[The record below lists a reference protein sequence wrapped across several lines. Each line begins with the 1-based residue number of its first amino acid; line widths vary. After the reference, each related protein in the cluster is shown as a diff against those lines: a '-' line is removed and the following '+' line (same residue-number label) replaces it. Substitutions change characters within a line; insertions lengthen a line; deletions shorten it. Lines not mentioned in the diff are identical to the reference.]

1 MGNPPGEGQMR
12 KQLKTIIYEI
22 LEVSGSTNFYS
33 FADDLIIPFLIVLN
47 ITAFIASTSSI
58 FSLSYKLIFEYIEII
73 CSLVFTIEYVLRMW
87 VCTVERSKYSHPIW
101 GRLKYAL
108 TPLSLIDLI
117 SILPFYLSLLFPSL
131 SFVYIISILR
141 LLRLIKISRYSESVR
156 TLWIVL
162 YAKKEELLA
171 TAFAVFILLIFASS
185 LMYFVESSA
194 QPKSF
199 GSIPDAMWWGV
210 VTLTTVGYGDI
221 YPITPL
227 GRFLGSLLAFLGIG
241 IFALPAG
248 IIASGFS
255 EEVQKRKQEKMADNL
270 ERSANYQ
277 SVETL
282 GGIELGFEQQQ
293 RAIALHIENSSELM
307 KLCVDQTK
315 QKLGTAFESEE
326 ILRDLAIHLYN
337 ETMRKFEL

>member
-1 MGNPPGEGQMR
+1 MR
-12 KQLKTIIYEI
+12 KSVKKIIYEI
-22 LEVSGSTNFYS
+22 LETSDSTNLYS
-33 FADDLIIPFLIVLN
+33 LVDDFIIQSLIVLN
-47 ITAFIASTSSI
+47 ITAFIASTSTD
-58 FSLSYKLIFEYIEII
+58 FSAGYQQTFESIEIVS
-73 CSLVFTIEYVLRMW
+73 SLVFSLEYVLRIW
-87 VCTVERSKYSHPIW
+87 VCTVETKYIHPIW
-101 GRLKYAL
+101 GRIKYAL

-117 SILPFYLSLLFPSL
+117 SILPFYLLLLFPNL
-131 SFVYIISILR
+131 SFVYLISLLR

-156 TLWIVL
+156 TLGIVL

-221 YPITPL
+221 YPITPI
-227 GRFLGSLLAFLGIG
+227 GRFLGSMLAFLGIG

-248 IIASGFS
+248 IISSGFS
-255 EEVQKRKQEKMADNL
+255 EEVQRRKEQKNTENL
-270 ERSANYQ
+270 EQFTDCQ
-277 SVETL
+277 SVEIL
-282 GGIELGFEQQQ
+282 VESEVSFEQKQQ
-293 RAIALHIENSSELM
+293 MIALHVEKSSELM

-315 QKLGTAFESEE
+315 QNLGTAFESEE
-326 ILRDLAIHLYN
+326 IIRDLAIYLYN
-337 ETMRKFEL
+337 EARHKFDI

>member
-1 MGNPPGEGQMR
+1 MR

-22 LEVSGSTNFYS
+22 LEVSDITHFYS

-47 ITAFIASTSSI
+47 ITAFIASTYSS
-58 FSLSYKLIFEYIEII
+58 FSLAYKLLFECIEII

-87 VCTVERSKYSHPIW
+87 VCTVDRKYSHPLW

-108 TPLSLIDLI
+108 TPLSMIDLI
-117 SILPFYLSLLFPSL
+117 SILPFYLLLLFPNL
-131 SFVYIISILR
+131 RFVYIISILR

-156 TLWIVL
+156 TLGLVL

-194 QPKSF
+194 QPQSF

-221 YPITPL
+221 YPITPI
-227 GRFLGSLLAFLGIG
+227 GRFLGSILAFLGIG

-248 IIASGFS
+248 IISSGFA
-255 EEVQKRKQEKMADNL
+255 EEVQKKKQERMAANVDQ
-270 ERSANYQ
+270 SANYQ
-277 SVETL
+277 SVKRRAE
-282 GGIELGFEQQQ
+282 IQVEFEQKQM
-293 RAIALHIENSSELM
+293 AIALHIESSSELM
-307 KLCVDQTK
+307 KMCVQAAK
-315 QKLGTAFESEE
+315 QKLGNDFQNEQ
-326 ILRDLAIHLYN
+326 ILCSLALHLYN
-337 ETMRKFEL
+337 EAVRKFDL

>member
-1 MGNPPGEGQMR
+1 MR

-22 LEVSGSTNFYS
+22 LEASDSTHFYS

-47 ITAFIASTSSI
+47 VTAFIASTSSS
-58 FSLSYKLIFEYIEII
+58 FSLAYKLLFECIEII

-87 VCTVERSKYSHPIW
+87 VCTVDRKYSHPIW

-108 TPLSLIDLI
+108 TPLSMIDLI
-117 SILPFYLSLLFPSL
+117 SILPFYLLWLFPDL
-131 SFVYIISILR
+131 RFVYVISILR

-156 TLWIVL
+156 TLGTVL

-221 YPITPL
+221 YPITPI
-227 GRFLGSLLAFLGIG
+227 GRFLGSILAFLGIG

-248 IIASGFS
+248 IISSGFS
-255 EEVQKRKQEKMADNL
+255 EEVQRRKQEKMAGNL
-270 ERSANYQ
+270 EPSANGQ
-277 SVETL
+277 SVKMLSE
-282 GGIELGFEQQQ
+282 IEVGFQQNQ
-293 RAIALHIENSSELM
+293 RAIALHIESSSELM
-307 KLCVDQTK
+307 KMCVLTAK
-315 QKLGTAFESEE
+315 QKLGSDFQNEQ
-326 ILRDLAIHLYN
+326 IICDLAIHLYN
-337 ETMRKFEL
+337 EALRKFEL